1 MKIQIDYIVDDENMT
16 DKQYEDQE
24 DKSVI
29 INTEDIIDILTYGT
43 FKKQLKLSDAQT
55 IGEITNIKIVN

>member
-29 INTEDIIDILTYGT
+29 INAEDIIDILTYGT